1 MDAKLDE
8 NPTLQELVSQVDIK
22 TKWQGLG
29 VRLKLEEVD
38 LEAIK
43 HENLSTDDRVLKMYS
58 LWLESQPRATRRQL
72 LEALEAMKAHTL
84 ADNYKEWIATD
95 QIQSTSVESPNSRQT
110 RSSERSSA
118 FSRTKQSKCCQCLY
132 SPIAS
137 DLCHEEILS

>member
-1 MDAKLDE
+1 MLAGHAIWMPNKLDE

-29 VRLKLEEVD
+29 VRLKLDEVD

-84 ADNYKEWIATD
+84 ADNYKKWIASNT
-95 QIQSTSVESPNSRQT
+95 VKPPNT
-110 RSSERSSA
+110 RSASA
-118 FSRTKQSKCCQCLY
+118 SRTSSKQSKCIPLVGG
-132 SPIAS
+132 
-137 DLCHEEILS
+137 